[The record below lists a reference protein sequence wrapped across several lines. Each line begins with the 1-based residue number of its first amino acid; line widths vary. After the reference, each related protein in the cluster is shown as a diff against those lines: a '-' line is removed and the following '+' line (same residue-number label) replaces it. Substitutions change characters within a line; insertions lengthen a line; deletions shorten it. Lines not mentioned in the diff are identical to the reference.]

1 MTEMAYAALVTSMHS
16 DTHFDEE
23 AGERIQQ
30 AYALCAFASELVG
43 KASEE

>member
-1 MTEMAYAALVTSMHS
+1 MQS
-16 DTHFDEE
+16 DIVFAEE

-30 AYALCAFASELVG
+30 AFALSAFASQLVG

>member
-1 MTEMAYAALVTSMHS
+1 MAYSEEMTTMDL
-16 DTHFDEE
+16 DTDFAGE

-30 AYALCAFASELVG
+30 AFALCAFAAELVG

>member
-1 MTEMAYAALVTSMHS
+1 MAYPEFVTTLHS
-16 DTHFDEE
+16 DIEFAEE

-30 AYALCAFASELVG
+30 AFTLCAFAAELVG

>member
-1 MTEMAYAALVTSMHS
+1 MAYAEDVSTMHS
-16 DTHFDEE
+16 DTHFDKE

-30 AYALCAFASELVG
+30 AFALCAFASELVG

>member
-1 MTEMAYAALVTSMHS
+1 MAFPTDVTTMHS
-16 DTHFDEE
+16 DTHFAEE

-30 AYALCAFASELVG
+30 AFALCAFASELVG

>member
-1 MTEMAYAALVTSMHS
+1 MAHSEEVTIMHS
-16 DTHFDEE
+16 DTEFVEE

-30 AYALCAFASELVG
+30 AFTLCAFAAELVG